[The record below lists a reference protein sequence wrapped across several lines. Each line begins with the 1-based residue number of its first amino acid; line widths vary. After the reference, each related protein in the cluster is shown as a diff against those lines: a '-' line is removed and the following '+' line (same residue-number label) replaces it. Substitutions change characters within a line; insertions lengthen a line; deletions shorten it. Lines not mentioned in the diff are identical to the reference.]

1 MKIFTKSM
9 EPDTGLGVAERMSY
23 MSGNVGIALIN
34 TVVATFLMFFYTD
47 VMMLNAGIIG
57 SILLASRIFDGI
69 TDILMGMIV
78 DRTKSKYGKARV
90 WVLRMCIPYAI
101 SGILLVCVPGGA
113 TELVQYIYVFLT

>member
-9 EPDTGLGVAERMSY
+9 EPDTSLGVAERMSY

-57 SILLASRIFDGI
+57 SILLASRVFDGI
-69 TDILMGMIV
+69 TD
-78 DRTKSKYGKARV
+78 YGND
-90 WVLRMCIPYAI
+90 C
-101 SGILLVCVPGGA
+101 
-113 TELVQYIYVFLT
+113 